1 MTTAKKTAAPQETL
15 KQVETMVA
23 ASKEAMETMVKT
35 SGDAANKSYEQ
46 AVTMTKE
53 QIAKQSETFFKSYDG
68 LTELNR
74 ANLDAVNASGAIM
87 TKGIEEIGKAW
98 FGFTQS
104 SLEQAAGTM
113 QALMGCKTLRDVME
127 LQNGFAKTSFDQTIA
142 ETAKLSEMSVKVAN
156 DAVEPIK
163 ARMNSSV
170 EFFMKPVAA

>member
-35 SGDAANKSYEQ
+35 GGDAANKGYEQ

-53 QIAKQSETFFKSYDG
+53 QIAKQSEAFFKSYDG
-68 LTELNR
+68 LAELNR
-74 ANLDAVNASGAIM
+74 ANLDAVNTSGAIM
-87 TKGIEEIGKAW
+87 TKGVEEIGKAW

-104 SLEQAAGTM
+104 NLEQAAGTM

-163 ARMNSSV
+163 ARVNSSV
-170 EFFMKPVAA
+170 EFFLKPVAA

>member
-23 ASKEAMETMVKT
+23 ASKEAMETMVKNG
-35 SGDAANKSYEQ
+35 SDAASQSYEQ
-46 AVTMTKE
+46 AVAMTKE
-53 QIAKQSETFFKSYDG
+53 QIAKQNESFFKSYDG
-68 LTELNR
+68 LSELNR
-74 ANLDAVNASGAIM
+74 TNLDAINASGAIV
-87 TKGIEEIGKAW
+87 TKGFEEIGQAW

-156 DAVEPIK
+156 DAVEPLK
-163 ARMNSSV
+163 ARLNSSV
-170 EFFMKPVAA
+170 EFFLKPVAA